1 MPQRK
6 QVAWAQLRVGAM
18 VIVSLIILAV
28 GIFFISG
35 QVGFLTRHY
44 ALKTFLPSAGDIR
57 VGAQVRLAGIAVGN
71 VNRIAISPYQDPNRA
86 VEIDMR
92 VARSF
97 QNQIRANSAASLETV
112 GLLGETYVNITRG
125 QPGYPVLQNGGTV
138 QGHVEPGMKRVVQNA
153 NDVISNLRVLTAK
166 INDITASIQSGK
178 GTIGKFIN
186 DPTLYNR
193 MNNTVAE
200 AQGLIAGVKNGQGT
214 LGKLLTD
221 PSLYTQTEATVSHLN
236 QVVSQI
242 QTGNG
247 SMAKFINDPTLYNN
261 LKNVSSRANTLMNNI
276 NSGKGTLGK
285 LASDPELYNRVNDTM
300 QKVDVIATR
309 IDQGQGTLGKLSTD
323 PTMYNNLSAA
333 SISLRDFMT
342 VFRKHPKKY
351 LTLHL
356 HIF

>member
-6 QVAWAQLRVGAM
+6 QITWAQLRVGAM
-18 VIVSLIILAV
+18 VIISLIILAV

-44 ALKTFLPSAGDIR
+44 TLKTFLPSAGDVRI
-57 VGAQVRLAGIAVGN
+57 GAQVRLAGIAVGN
-71 VNRIAISPYQDPNRA
+71 VYRIAISPYEDPNRA

-97 QNQIRANSAASLETV
+97 QSQIHTDSRASLETV

-125 QPGYPVLQNGGTV
+125 EPGYPVLKNGGTV
-138 QGHVEPGMKRVVQNA
+138 RGHVVPGMKQVVRNA
-153 NDVISNLRVLTAK
+153 NDVIANLRMLTDK
-166 INDITASIQSGK
+166 INQITASIQSGK

-193 MNNTVAE
+193 MSDTVAE
-200 AQGLIAGVKNGQGT
+200 AQGILTNVKKGHGT

-221 PSLYTQTEATVSHLN
+221 DTLYARINTTVNHLN
-236 QVVSQI
+236 DVVNQI
-242 QTGNG
+242 QHGNG
-247 SMAKFINDPTLYNN
+247 SMAKFINDPSLYNN
-261 LKNVSSRANTLMNNI
+261 LKKVSSQASVLMTNI

-285 LASDPELYNRVNDTM
+285 LATDPQLYDHVNDTV

-309 IDQGQGTLGKLSTD
+309 IDKGEGTLGKLSTD
-323 PTMYNNLSAA
+323 PTLYNNASAGMK
-333 SISLRDFMT
+333 SFRDFMT
-342 VFRKHPKKY
+342 IFRKHPKKY

>member
-6 QVAWAQLRVGAM
+6 QITWAQLRVGAM
-18 VIVSLIILAV
+18 VIIGLVILAV

-44 ALKTFLPSAGDIR
+44 TLKTFLPGAGDIR

-71 VNRIAISPYQDPNRA
+71 VYRIAISPYEDPNRA

-97 QNQIRANSAASLETV
+97 QKQIRANSTATLQTV
-112 GLLGETYVNITRG
+112 GLLGETYVEITRG
-125 QPGYPVLQNGGTV
+125 EPGYPALKNHGTV
-138 QGHVEPGMKRVVQNA
+138 QGHVEPGMKHVIRNA
-153 NDVISNLRVLTAK
+153 NDVISNLRVLTEK

-186 DPTLYNR
+186 DPSLYNR
-193 MNNTVAE
+193 MNDTVAE
-200 AQGLIAGVKNGQGT
+200 AQGIIAKVKNGQGT
-214 LGKLLTD
+214 LGKLITD
-221 PSLYTQTEATVSHLN
+221 QTLYNHVNATVNHLN
-236 QVVSQI
+236 EVVAEI
-242 QTGNG
+242 QHGNG
-247 SMAKFINDPTLYNN
+247 SMAKFINDPSIYNN
-261 LKNVSSRANTLMNNI
+261 LKKVSTQASVLMNNI

-285 LASDPELYNRVNDTM
+285 LATDPELYDRVNDTV
-300 QKVDVIATR
+300 QKVDVLATR

-323 PTMYNNLSAA
+323 PSLFNNANAGMKSFAN
-333 SISLRDFMT
+333 FMS

-356 HIF
+356 RIF

>member
-6 QVAWAQLRVGAM
+6 QITWAQLRVGAM
-18 VIVSLIILAV
+18 VIISLIILAV

-35 QVGFLTRHY
+35 QVGFFTRRY

-57 VGAQVRLAGIAVGN
+57 AGAQVRLAGIAVGN
-71 VNRIAISPYQDPNRA
+71 VDRITISPYQDPNRA
-86 VEIDMR
+86 VEIDMS
-92 VARSF
+92 VSKSF
-97 QNQIRANSAASLETV
+97 QSQIRANSTATLETV
-112 GLLGETYVNITRG
+112 GLLGETYVDITRG
-125 QPGYPVLQNGGTV
+125 EPGYAVLQDGGTV
-138 QGHVEPGMKRVVQNA
+138 QGRVEPDIKQIVQNT
-153 NDVISNLRVLTAK
+153 NDVISNLRVLTSK

-193 MNNTVAE
+193 MNDTVTE
-200 AQGLIAGVKNGQGT
+200 AQGLITNLKSGQGT

-221 PSLYTQTEATVSHLN
+221 QTLYQQAENTITHLN

-261 LKNVSSRANTLMNNI
+261 LKDVSSRANALMDNI

-285 LASDPELYNRVNDTM
+285 LATDPQLYNRVNDTM

-323 PTMYNNLSAA
+323 PSMFNNLNDA
-333 SISLRDFMT
+333 SKSFRDFMI